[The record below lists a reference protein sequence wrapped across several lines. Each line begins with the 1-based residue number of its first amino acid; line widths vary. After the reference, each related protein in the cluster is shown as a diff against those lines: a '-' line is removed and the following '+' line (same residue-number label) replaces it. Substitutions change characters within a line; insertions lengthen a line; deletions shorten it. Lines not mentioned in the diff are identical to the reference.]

1 MENDLSTRSREINV
15 DSISNVLRISLDI
28 EFWYGTRFEGGRE
41 QSNSRIDRHLY
52 EFSTDLFCFLLVSS
66 RSF

>member
-28 EFWYGTRFEGGRE
+28 EFWYGTRFEGG
-41 QSNSRIDRHLY
+41 QGTVSNRPPSL
-52 EFSTDLFCFLLVSS
+52 
-66 RSF
+66 

>member
-41 QSNSRIDRHLY
+41 QCRIDRHLY